1 MDVFFATIYAEKE
14 AAGVEQKVNWDE
26 IRNEYIQ
33 GGISYRALAAKYG
46 VSVRTLGDRAKAE
59 KWVELRRQV
68 RDKTVTK
75 TIEAIAREN
84 ARANKRI
91 NHLANQLMD
100 KLEKA
105 VGELDKK
112 TISMK
117 STLKTA
123 QSEVTSEYRKVDM
136 TAEAPVDRAGI
147 RQLTASLKDLKAIL
161 DVQSDMDAREQEARI
176 EKLRRD
182 ARDEGNQARM
192 VTVQLEGELN
202 DFAE

>member
-1 MDVFFATIYAEKE
+1 M
-14 AAGVEQKVNWDE
+14 EQKVNWDE

-123 QSEVTSEYRKVDM
+123 QTEVTSEYRKVDM

>member
-1 MDVFFATIYAEKE
+1 M
-14 AAGVEQKVNWDE
+14 EQKVNWDE

-68 RDKTVTK
+68 RDKTVAK
-75 TIEAIAREN
+75 TIEAIAKEN
-84 ARANKRI
+84 AKANKRI

-105 VGELDKK
+105 VCELDKK

-123 QSEVTSEYRKVDM
+123 QTEVTSEYRKVDM
-136 TAEAPVDRAGI
+136 TAEAPVDKTGI

-176 EKLRRD
+176 ANLRR
-182 ARDEGNQARM
+182 QAEPEQQSR
-192 VTVQLEGELN
+192 QELIIQGLPEE
-202 DFAE
+202 FKA

>member
-1 MDVFFATIYAEKE
+1 M
-14 AAGVEQKVNWDE
+14 EQKVNWDE

-68 RDKTVTK
+68 RDKTVAK
-75 TIEAIAREN
+75 TIEAIAKEN
-84 ARANKRI
+84 AKANKRI
-91 NHLANQLMD
+91 NHLANQLID

-123 QSEVTSEYRKVDM
+123 QTEVTSEYRKVDM
-136 TAEAPVDRAGI
+136 TAEAPVDRAGL
-147 RQLTASLKDLKAIL
+147 RQLTSSLKDLKAIL
-161 DVQSDMDAREQEARI
+161 DVQSDMDRQEQEARI

-182 ARDEGNQARM
+182 ARDEGNQART